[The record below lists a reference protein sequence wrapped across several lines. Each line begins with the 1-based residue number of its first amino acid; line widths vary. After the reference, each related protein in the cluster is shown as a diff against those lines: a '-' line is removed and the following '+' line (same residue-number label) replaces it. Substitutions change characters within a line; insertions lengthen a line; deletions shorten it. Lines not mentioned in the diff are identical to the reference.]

1 VALDYPRKVFI
12 HRCNNSVVLKKKAYI
27 IITIIIAALLPSL
40 VFAAV
45 VIQSTTD
52 VSPTSVPGPIYF
64 AEGPNY
70 ADANALGFATWTVAS
85 PPSTVAATI
94 TAGFVDNATYT
105 ELVDVLEI
113 VNNTG
118 KKLPTSISLSVS
130 AGGSTTTPTVY
141 YSSTEVTTLFPTTT
155 DLGTALTTT
164 PTTISITTSGVVEYL
179 SIYLP
184 PGTTSAVTITLT
196 YEIG

>member
-1 VALDYPRKVFI
+1 VVLDYLRKIFI
-12 HRCNNSVVLKKKAYI
+12 HRCNNSFVLKKKGYI

-52 VSPTSVPGPIYF
+52 VSPTGVTGPIYF
-64 AEGPNY
+64 AEGPDY
-70 ADANALGFATWTVAS
+70 AAAHALGFAIWTVAT

-94 TAGFVDNATYT
+94 TAGFVDNASYT

-113 VNNTG
+113 VNDTG
-118 KKLPTSISLSVS
+118 QKLPTSISLSVS
-130 AGGSTTTPTVY
+130 ADESPTTPSVY
-141 YSSTEVTTLFPTTT
+141 YSSSPVTTPFPTQSN
-155 DLGTALTTT
+155 LGNLLTTS
-164 PTTISITTSGVVEYL
+164 PTTINIMTSGVVEYL

-184 PGTTSAVTITLT
+184 PGTSSAVTITLT
-196 YEIG
+196 YEIE

>member
-1 VALDYPRKVFI
+1 M
-12 HRCNNSVVLKKKAYI
+12 LKKKGYI

-40 VFAAV
+40 VFASV

-52 VSPTSVPGPIYF
+52 VSPTPEKTPIYF
-64 AEGPNY
+64 AEGPDY
-70 ADANALGFATWTVAS
+70 TAANDLGFATWTSAS
-85 PPSTVAATI
+85 STAVTATFE
-94 TAGFVDNATYT
+94 AGFVDNATYT

-155 DLGTALTTT
+155 DLGTALTTY
-164 PTTISITTSGVVEYL
+164 PATIWIKTSGVVEYL

-184 PGTTSAVTITLT
+184 PGTSSPVTITLT
-196 YEIG
+196 YEIGNSNI